1 MPRLTIATAVIDM
14 LSEVHMSQAAFS
26 CLPLTDRDAG
36 VAGAFT
42 CLATSAQR
50 IRGTLRSG
58 ATFLAMDLFVT
69 LGGHHTV
76 LPTLEATL
84 RVLFAIVAGSL
95 IGLDR
100 ELRNKP
106 AGLRT
111 HILISLAAALFTLIT
126 FELHEQFTGDNGSKT
141 ADPVRIIEAVT
152 AGVAFLAAG
161 AIIQSRGSVH
171 GLTTGANMWLAG
183 ALGVA
188 CGAGYYFLAT
198 IGTAFA
204 VVVLVLLAKLEQRLS
219 RKSRHEEAPE
229 PAEGEQRS
237 ERRKAD
243 KPHF

>member
-1 MPRLTIATAVIDM
+1 MV
-14 LSEVHMSQAAFS
+14 
-26 CLPLTDRDAG
+26 
-36 VAGAFT
+36 
-42 CLATSAQR
+42 
-50 IRGTLRSG
+50 
-58 ATFLAMDLFVT
+58 MDLFVT

-76 LPTLEATL
+76 LPALETTL
-84 RVLFAIVAGSL
+84 RVLFAVVAGSL

-126 FELHEQFTGDNGSKT
+126 FELHEQFTGDDSSRT

-161 AIIQSRGSVH
+161 AIIQSRGNVH

-204 VVVLVLLAKLEQRLS
+204 LVVLIVLGKLERRLAP
-219 RKSRHEEAPE
+219 KSEDDEAPK
-229 PAEGEQRS
+229 PADREQRP
-237 ERRKAD
+237 ERRKAN
-243 KPHF
+243 KPDF